1 MKPLLPYRI
10 FLLILF
16 LALAILPGG
25 GYAQRSAAELISTV
39 PPPEGNI
46 KYRDGVRQI
55 TLLNNYLLVTNF
67 WAGLQVV
74 DISDVRNPRQIAFL
88 PTYDQAYG
96 TTVDS
101 IYAYLANDASG
112 VIVFDIRDLNRVSK
126 AAEILPP
133 GNAYWAV
140 AEFPYLFVALGDGG
154 FAIMDITDFDNPI
167 TIKLEIPGEWVQ
179 QLFKKDTLLYLAAKT
194 GGLIIYD
201 VSEPANPRKLS
212 QYRTNYNTMM
222 VQVVDSVAFLADGA
236 GGMLALDVANPRSPV
251 ALKRFSGIGFVGALY
266 KAGNYVYLANREV
279 GLQIVNV
286 TDPAKPFLESRYDT
300 EDINYGVYKKD
311 IYVFLAANVATLI
324 MRHNNAPLLEDI
336 PDLNLQENALFS
348 LQLKAHEPDG
358 DAIVYEIINLPEGA
372 SFDSKTGYFSWTPTY
387 EQSGNYPNVI
397 FRVIEQTATHLSAV
411 DTVTIL
417 VEHVNRLPD
426 LPTLANTTVNE
437 NNLLTFTIPQGSDP
451 DKEDQ
456 NRLAYR
462 AEKLPTGAT
471 FDPATRTFSWT
482 PTFEQSGAYVVDF
495 LIDDGA
501 GGIDR
506 EPVTITVSHVDRKPE
521 IAALARQTVNEA
533 QPLTLTISGSE
544 PDREDQDKI
553 SFKMENL
560 PAGALFD
567 PASRVFTW
575 TPSHDQSG
583 TYNTIKAIMIAGN
596 LSDTTT
602 LALAVNHVNRPPALD
617 PVSDQIIAENQLLT
631 FTVSGS
637 DPDVED
643 AGKLLFSAANLP
655 EGAVFNP
662 STRTFSWTPG
672 FDQSRQYPEVAFT
685 VSDPAGLTD
694 TKTIT
699 LTVGHVNRPPA
710 IVQMENKAVAENQ
723 LLEFQL
729 SSSDPDREDTE
740 KLVFSAANLP
750 EGATLDSKSGLFRWI
765 PSFDQSGEYRLSF
778 MISDG
783 QYSDTTVTAITVGHV
798 NRAPVLEPVAAQIV
812 DENQPLTFTISGMDS
827 DREDAGLL
835 NFSATNL
842 PAGAVFD
849 PATRTVAWTPTY
861 EQSGQYQ
868 LSFEVKDPSGLF
880 NQVTVPVA
888 VNHVNRPPSLEPVLA
903 QAVDENQPLSIQLV
917 GADPDREDA
926 GKLTYTA
933 ESLPAGAQIDPV
945 QGILAWTPSYEQAGQ
960 YTATVMVSDPS
971 GLSARQT
978 VAITVNHVNRP
989 PALEPLPVQ
998 AGSENTPLLFAVK
1011 ASDPDAED
1019 AGKLIYVAGN
1029 LPPGSTL
1036 NEKTGE
1042 FAWTPTFIQSGEYAV
1057 SIQVSDSYGASVSE
1071 TVNITIAH
1079 VNRPPTLPAVAGATF
1094 RENSPASLVI
1104 PEGEEPDGED
1114 AGKLAYAIENLPAG
1128 AAFDPQTRTLSW
1140 TPTFEQSGEYPLVA
1154 MVRDPDGLSASQ
1166 MFNLVVEHVNRPPQF
1181 AAMAKQTG
1189 PENSLLQFTFSFS
1202 DPDREDAGK
1211 LAFRSDNLPQGAS
1224 LDPASGTFSWTPS
1237 YEQSG
1242 VYQVSATA
1250 SDPGGETAAG
1260 AVEIEI
1266 THVNRP
1272 PLAPDAPVYTFQEE
1286 TPAQFTLPEGTDP
1299 DREDAGKL
1307 SYALEGLPKNASFDP
1322 AGRILSW
1329 KPDFEQ
1335 AGQYQAAY
1343 RVKDSGG
1350 LAAVQTVT
1358 LRVENVN
1365 RPPVFEG
1372 TGPQNGEENKTL
1384 QFTLKVIDP
1393 DKEDAG
1399 KIKYHSDNLPEGA
1412 SLNGSTGEFRW
1423 TPSFEQSG
1431 AYPVRFA
1438 AMDAAGET
1446 AATEVVITIAG
1457 VNRPPR
1463 IEAPGSRSV
1472 REGETLRFNVS
1483 ASDPDK
1489 EDAGKLQIEARN
1501 LPQGAQFASGEFTWT
1516 PGNNQ
1521 QGNYSVEFIVKDPG
1535 GQTARTSV
1543 SIEVIDVPEEPQNP

>member
-1 MKPLLPYRI
+1 M
-10 FLLILF
+10 
-16 LALAILPGG
+16 ALVILPGQ

-74 DISDVRNPRQIAFL
+74 DISDVRNPRQVAFL
-88 PTYDQAYG
+88 PTNDQAYG
-96 TTVDS
+96 TTTDS

-112 VIVFDIRDLNRVSK
+112 VMVFDIRDLNRVTK
-126 AAEILPP
+126 VAEIIPP

-140 AEFPYLFVALGDGG
+140 AEFPLLFVALGDGG
-154 FAIMDITDFDNPI
+154 FAIMDISDFQNPV

-179 QLFKKDTLLYLAAKT
+179 QLFKKDNLLYLAAKT

-201 VSEPANPRKLS
+201 VSEPANPHKLS
-212 QYRTNYNTMM
+212 QYRTGYNTMM

-236 GGMLALDVANPRSPV
+236 GGMLALNVANPRSPV
-251 ALKRFSGIGFVGALY
+251 ALKRFPGIGFVGALY

-336 PDLNLQENALFS
+336 PALKLQENTPFS

-358 DAIVYEIINLPEGA
+358 DAIVYEIVNIPEGA
-372 SFDSKTGYFSWTPTY
+372 SFDTKTGYFSWTPTY
-387 EQSGNYPNVI
+387 EQSGKYPNVI
-397 FRVIEQTATHLSAV
+397 FRVIEQTATHLSAA

-426 LPTLANTTVNE
+426 LPTLAKTAVNE
-437 NNLLTFTIPQGSDP
+437 NNLLTFTIPRGSDP

-456 NRLAYR
+456 NRLSYR
-462 AEKLPTGAT
+462 AEKLPPGAT

-482 PTFEQSGAYVVDF
+482 PSFEQSGTYVVDF

-506 EPVTITVSHVDRKPE
+506 EPMTITVNHVDRKPQ
-521 IAALARQTVNEA
+521 ITRLARQSVNEA

-544 PDREDQDKI
+544 PDREDLDKI

-560 PAGALFD
+560 PAGAVFD

-575 TPSHDQSG
+575 TPSYDQSG
-583 TYNTIKAIMIAGN
+583 TYDHIKAIMIAGN

-602 LALAVNHVNRPPALD
+602 LTVTVNHVNRPPLLD
-617 PVSDQIIAENQLLT
+617 PLNDQIIAENQLLS
-631 FTVSGS
+631 FTIAGS

-643 AGKLLFSAANLP
+643 TGKLLFRAANLP
-655 EGAVFNP
+655 EGAIFNP
-662 STRTFSWTPG
+662 VTRTFSWTPG
-672 FDQSRQYPEVAFT
+672 FDQSRQYPGVTFT
-685 VSDPAGLTD
+685 VSDPGGLTD

-699 LTVGHVNRPPA
+699 LTVNHVNRPPA
-710 IVQMENKAVAENQ
+710 IVQVENKTVAENQ

-729 SSSDPDREDTE
+729 HGLDPDREDAE
-740 KLVFSAANLP
+740 KLIFSAASLP

-765 PSFDQSGEYRLSF
+765 PSFEQSGEYRLSF
-778 MISDG
+778 VISDG
-783 QYSDTTVTAITVGHV
+783 QYSDTTRMTVTVAHV
-798 NRAPVLEPVAAQIV
+798 NRAPMLEQVAAQIV
-812 DENQPLTFTISGMDS
+812 DENQPLTFTINAMDA
-827 DREDAGLL
+827 DREDTGLL
-835 NFSATNL
+835 TFSATNL
-842 PAGAVFD
+842 PPGAVFD
-849 PATRTVAWTPTY
+849 PATRTLAWRPTY

-868 LSFEVKDPSGLF
+868 LNFEVKDPAGLF
-880 NQVTVPVA
+880 NQIVVPVA
-888 VNHVNRPPSLEPVLA
+888 VNHVNRPPSLEPVPA
-903 QAVDENQPLSIQLV
+903 QVVDENQPLSIQLI

-926 GKLTYTA
+926 GKLIYTA
-933 ESLPAGAQIDPV
+933 ESLPAGAHIDPA
-945 QGILAWTPSYEQAGQ
+945 QGILAWSPSYEQSGQ
-960 YTATVMVSDPS
+960 YTVNLMVSDPA

-989 PALEPLPVQ
+989 PVLEPLPPQV
-998 AGSENTPLLFAVK
+998 GSENTPLLFVVK
-1011 ASDPDAED
+1011 ASDPDVED
-1019 AGKLIYVAGN
+1019 AGKLIYLAGN
-1029 LPPGSTL
+1029 LPAGATL
-1036 NEKTGE
+1036 NEKTGQ
-1042 FAWTPTFIQSGEYAV
+1042 FAWTPTFIQSGEYSV
-1057 SIQVSDSYGASVSE
+1057 SIQVSDSYGASVSGD
-1071 TVNITIAH
+1071 VKITIAH

-1094 RENSPASLVI
+1094 QENSPGSLAI
-1104 PEGEEPDGED
+1104 PEGEDPDGED
-1114 AGKLAYAIENLPAG
+1114 AGKLAYGIENLPPG
-1128 AAFDPQTRTLSW
+1128 ASFDPQTRMLSW

-1154 MVRDPDGLSASQ
+1154 VVRDPDGLSASQ
-1166 MFNLVVEHVNRPPQF
+1166 IFNIMVEHVNRPPQF
-1181 AAMAKQTG
+1181 APMPKQTG
-1189 PENSLLQFTFSFS
+1189 AENRLLQFTFSFS
-1202 DPDREDAGK
+1202 DPDREDTGK
-1211 LAFRSDNLPQGAS
+1211 LVFRSANLPQGAS
-1224 LDPASGTFSWTPS
+1224 LDPASGSFSWTPS
-1237 YEQSG
+1237 YDQSG
-1242 VYQVSATA
+1242 IYQVSVSA
-1250 SDPGGETAAG
+1250 SDPAGEMVTG
-1260 AVEIEI
+1260 TVEIEI

-1272 PLAPDAPVYTFQEE
+1272 PLAPDIPVYTFQEE

-1322 AGRILSW
+1322 AGRTLSW

-1335 AGQYQAAY
+1335 AGQYQATY

-1350 LAAVQTVT
+1350 LSTLQTVT

-1372 TGPQNGEENKTL
+1372 TGAQNGEENKPL

-1393 DKEDAG
+1393 DKEDVG
-1399 KIKYHSDNLPEGA
+1399 KIKFYSDNLPEGA

-1431 AYPVRFA
+1431 TYPVRFA
-1438 AMDAAGET
+1438 AVDAAGET
-1446 AATEVVITIAG
+1446 TTTEVLISIAG
-1457 VNRPPR
+1457 VNRPPH
-1463 IEAPGSRSV
+1463 IEAPGSRSIK
-1472 REGETLRFNVS
+1472 EGETLRFHVS

-1501 LPQGAQFASGEFTWT
+1501 LPPGAQFTAGEFTWT
-1516 PGNNQ
+1516 PGSNQ

-1535 GQTARTSV
+1535 GQIARTSV
-1543 SIEVIDVPEEPQNP
+1543 SIEVIDVPEAPQNP